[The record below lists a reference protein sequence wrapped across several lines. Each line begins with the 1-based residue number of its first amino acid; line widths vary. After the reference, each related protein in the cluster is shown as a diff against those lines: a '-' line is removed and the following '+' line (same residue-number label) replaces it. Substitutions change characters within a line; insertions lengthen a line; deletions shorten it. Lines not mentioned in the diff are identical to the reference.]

1 MNRRLVEVA
10 IYNIIYNFII
20 YSEMKLY
27 LFGLEGELSSEHDTV
42 ILWNRKVN
50 EREVKRDWESQLR

>member
-1 MNRRLVEVA
+1 
-10 IYNIIYNFII
+10 
-20 YSEMKLY
+20 MKLY
-27 LFGLEGELSSEHDTV
+27 LFGLEGELSSEHDIV

>member
-1 MNRRLVEVA
+1 MNRRLAEVA

-27 LFGLEGELSSEHDTV
+27 LFGLEWELSSEHDTV